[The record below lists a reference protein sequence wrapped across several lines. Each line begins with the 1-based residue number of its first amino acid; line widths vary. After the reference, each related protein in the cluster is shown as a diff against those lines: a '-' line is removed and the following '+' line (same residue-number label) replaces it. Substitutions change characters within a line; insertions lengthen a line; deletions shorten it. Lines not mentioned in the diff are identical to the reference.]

1 MPSTVL
7 GRRHRKHKR
16 SRKRL
21 LSAIAGPA
29 VLVGRQ
35 DNTLAVRTWARVSA
49 VKVRWADDGRWG
61 LCTAQ
66 GRLASHPREARS
78 CVNSCITHEPW
89 GVETASLCLPS
100 PQPRVRHWPVTLL
113 CVDCWFTGKQVR
125 AESAERHR
133 VASARV
139 CRLLQASGF
148 CSSLALKCPG
158 TRHGPKAPSVQKQK
172 SLLPVSFSATS
183 LRIFQILRG
192 QSAELGVGKS
202 ELQYQLSL

>member
-49 VKVRWADDGRWG
+49 VKVLWADDGRWG

-66 GRLASHPREARS
+66 GRWHLTHGKHAAASTAASPTSPGEWKLPAYVYHPHSPELD
-78 CVNSCITHEPW
+78 IGPW
-89 GVETASLCLPS
+89 PCSALTVDSQVSRWGLNLLKGTGWPL
-100 PQPRVRHWPVTLL
+100 RVSAACCKLRVFALHWPWSVQGQGMAL
-113 CVDCWFTGKQVR
+113 
-125 AESAERHR
+125 
-133 VASARV
+133 
-139 CRLLQASGF
+139 RLLQCRNRSHCCLSASPPPLSGYSRF
-148 CSSLALKCPG
+148 SEG
-158 TRHGPKAPSVQKQK
+158 KAQNLV
-172 SLLPVSFSATS
+172 
-183 LRIFQILRG
+183 
-192 QSAELGVGKS
+192 
-202 ELQYQLSL
+202 

>member
-66 GRLASHPREARS
+66 GRWHLTHGKHAAAS
-78 CVNSCITHEPW
+78 
-89 GVETASLCLPS
+89 TA
-100 PQPRVRHWPVTLL
+100 
-113 CVDCWFTGKQVR
+113 
-125 AESAERHR
+125 A
-133 VASARV
+133 
-139 CRLLQASGF
+139 
-148 CSSLALKCPG
+148 
-158 TRHGPKAPSVQKQK
+158 
-172 SLLPVSFSATS
+172 SATS
-183 LRIFQILRG
+183 PGEWKLPAYVYHPH
-192 QSAELGVGKS
+192 SPELDIGP
-202 ELQYQLSL
+202 